1 MAGAGG
7 DLEKQA
13 EKTFMWKRGTLRVFN
28 TKCFAELGLEP
39 RTPDLIQ
46 HSCYATWT
54 LMNQELKLLKK
65 LVGVGGN
72 QIIVSNLTSVLLL

>member
-1 MAGAGG
+1 M
-7 DLEKQA
+7 KSRQK
-13 EKTFMWKRGTLRVFN
+13 KTFMWKRGTLRVFN
-28 TKCFAELGLEP
+28 TKCFAESGLEP

-65 LVGVGGN
+65 LLGVGGN
-72 QIIVSNLTSVLLL
+72 QIIVSNLTSMLLL